1 MTKKI
6 LNWVIVLIWM
16 GVIFYFSSQP
26 DLKSDLPSSWDL
38 FFRKIAHI
46 AEFAVL
52 TYFLTKA
59 FFAHGMSR
67 TKLLIFSAFV
77 AIAYA
82 FFDEYHQ
89 TFTSGRMGSLK
100 DVFIDSLGVLF
111 IVVFYREKRGN

>member
-1 MTKKI
+1 MKFLMIKKI

-38 FFRKIAHI
+38 IFRKIAHI

-52 TYFLTKA
+52 TYFLTRA
-59 FFAHGMSR
+59 FIGYGMSR
-67 TKLLIFSAFV
+67 FKLLILSASM

-89 TFTSGRMGSLK
+89 TFTSGRDGSLK
-100 DVFIDSLGVLF
+100 DVFVDSLGVLF
-111 IVVFYREKRGN
+111 IVVFYRD